1 MLNRLTL
8 IVRTGFVLTMAFLTL
23 AGCGLFN
30 RTSDTATSPDV
41 VQNVKFSDVVTAE
54 AIGERNAPVNKTDS
68 FTTEQDRIYV
78 VAQAEELDPG
88 TTIFA
93 RWSRDGQAFEDSP
106 ELTANQAYQDT
117 YVEFH
122 LEPVSGSFDPGQ
134 YSVQLFVNGNPS
146 EQASFTVR

>member
-1 MLNRLTL
+1 MNRIAAFL
-8 IVRTGFVLTMAFLTL
+8 RTGLVLTMAFLYMS
-23 AGCGLFN
+23 GCGLLN
-30 RTSDTATSPDV
+30 QANDTATSPDV
-41 VQNVKFSDVVTAE
+41 VQNVQFSDVVTAE
-54 AIGERNAPVNKTDS
+54 AIGERNAPINETDS
-68 FTTEQDRIYV
+68 FSIEQDRIYV
-78 VAQAEELDPG
+78 VAQAEQLDPG

-122 LEPVSGSFDPGQ
+122 LEPVNGNFDPGQ

-146 EQASFTVR
+146 EQTSFTVR